1 MSANK
6 TKVLLPFLFVAAACV
21 VRMLI
26 YVYVGIA
33 GIANFAFDNYIGI
46 VVNLIF
52 YFFIL
57 SDAYKYFIK
66 GKNITLNSL
75 IFKYGIA
82 NLATLIGL
90 RNGNTTIFILTA
102 LMLFLVPYV
111 SDNEYVKKKLRAPVA
126 IAVLLCSIAVSV
138 FYIMNPSPNYF
149 AEFGQKIYNLDALN
163 PTVEWIMIVF
173 LLAYKSL
180 NSKKVEQ

>member
-1 MSANK
+1 MLTSK
-6 TKVLLPFLFVAAACV
+6 PKVLLPFVFVAV
-21 VRMLI
+21 VCIVRLLI
-26 YVYVGIA
+26 YLYVGIA
-33 GIANFAFDNYIGI
+33 GIENFAFDNYVG
-46 VVNLIF
+46 VLVNLVF

-66 GKNITLNSL
+66 GNNITLNSL

-163 PTVEWIMIVF
+163 PAVEWLLIVF
-173 LLAYKSL
+173 LLASKSK
-180 NSKKVEQ
+180 NTRK

>member
-46 VVNLIF
+46 IVNLIF
-52 YFFIL
+52 YIFIL
-57 SDAYKYFIK
+57 SDAHKHFIK
-66 GKNITLNSL
+66 WKKITLNSL

-138 FYIMNPSPNYF
+138 FYIMNPAPNYF

-163 PTVEWIMIVF
+163 PTVEWLLIVF
-173 LLAYKSL
+173 LLASK
-180 NSKKVEQ
+180 SKKEEQ